1 MKSNNKLSCG
11 TEDVACSLREVIVH
25 FCSESESH
33 SSILCPVSSSWSWS
47 QSISVWEAVLNT
59 NSDKPF
65 RCSVIAL
72 LSLRAPAVLILSFC
86 KASKRDLSL
95 EIFEGRFISGFPMF
109 FWLFV
114 LGQSFWC
121 FCCFFFFFALSLPE
135 FIILS
140 VFSVWTWYEL
150 LELYLGNCSSAL
162 LTCFYLSL
170 HCSLSSPLSK
180 VMLLAPLWLNPDL
193 LLDCFSWISI
203 WQVINGH
210 CAACVTGVMSWKETL
225 NLVSLAVFLKSRL
238 LNLLPLSLKLFFC
251 LSSAC

>member
-1 MKSNNKLSCG
+1 MAVILGVERGADNILLSLPGCWEHLHCSKSAESSCLDISQQVSPATMKSNNKLSCG

-65 RCSVIAL
+65 RCSVTAL

-114 LGQSFWC
+114 LGQSFWF
-121 FCCFFFFFALSLPE
+121 FCCFFF
-135 FIILS
+135 
-140 VFSVWTWYEL
+140 
-150 LELYLGNCSSAL
+150 
-162 LTCFYLSL
+162 SL
-170 HCSLSSPLSK
+170 H
-180 VMLLAPLWLNPDL
+180 
-193 LLDCFSWISI
+193 
-203 WQVINGH
+203 
-210 CAACVTGVMSWKETL
+210 
-225 NLVSLAVFLKSRL
+225 
-238 LNLLPLSLKLFFC
+238 
-251 LSSAC
+251 